1 MPPGPGLFPYTLEV
15 LAGLEVL
22 DGDWRDLLRSG
33 ADALSADVPEALL
46 ERLATYFAFRHLL
59 KAVNDGD
66 LLGRAQFC
74 VLMVLTARRLAAVCG
89 LKEAV
94 RRLCC
99 ELEHSEENLE
109 ALRQAF
115 LRDAALSPAAFLR
128 QLRG

>member
-1 MPPGPGLFPYTLEV
+1 VKNRMFTPLN
-15 LAGLEVL
+15 
-22 DGDWRDLLRSG
+22 RQRLLW
-33 ADALSADVPEALL
+33 
-46 ERLATYFAFRHLL
+46 
-59 KAVNDGD
+59 
-66 LLGRAQFC
+66 
-74 VLMVLTARRLAAVCG
+74 AAVCG

-115 LRDAALSPAAFLR
+115 LRDAAFSPAAFLR